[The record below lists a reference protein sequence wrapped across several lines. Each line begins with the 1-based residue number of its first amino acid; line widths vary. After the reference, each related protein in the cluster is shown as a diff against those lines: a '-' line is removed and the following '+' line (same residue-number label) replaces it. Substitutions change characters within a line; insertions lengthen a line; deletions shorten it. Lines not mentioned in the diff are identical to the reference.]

1 MDRIIKIG
9 DYVVNKFNSFG
20 RLGSSS
26 IVEVDLDPIPEEER
40 IINSE
45 QKLQLEKY
53 IRDKLIRRYKDI
65 IIKLA
70 VNSDSEVI
78 SVFLMRS

>member
-20 RLGSSS
+20 HLGSSS
-26 IVEVDLDPIPEEER
+26 LVEVDLDPIPEEER